1 MISFRKRALKNT
13 GWPISFLGGR
23 GPRAKASPSLPAL
36 VILLLLAAAGADAS
50 PRQKN
55 SAKPRGGEH
64 TADAQR
70 ESARGADGQSEK
82 ADGQGEK
89 ADADSKIPVRISRLE
104 TPDGPYIVATIGDFP
119 ADLDARR
126 QDFLGRDFFE
136 RFAGEVLGMG
146 DPDSGATLKIAMLP
160 QEREDRREGDLTFG
174 KLSGHMIVLVQ
185 KRRVVVACSFAEGEA
200 EPRQMAAAGRL
211 AFGRFEG

>member
-23 GPRAKASPSLPAL
+23 GPRAKVSPGLAAL

-55 SAKPRGGEH
+55 SPKPRGGEH

-70 ESARGADGQSEK
+70 EAARGADGQSEK

-104 TPDGPYIVATIGDFP
+104 TPD
-119 ADLDARR
+119 ARC
-126 QDFLGRDFFE
+126 GRE
-136 RFAGEVLGMG
+136 SSS
-146 DPDSGATLKIAMLP
+146 P
-160 QEREDRREGDLTFG
+160 
-174 KLSGHMIVLVQ
+174 
-185 KRRVVVACSFAEGEA
+185 
-200 EPRQMAAAGRL
+200 
-211 AFGRFEG
+211 

>member
-1 MISFRKRALKNT
+1 M
-13 GWPISFLGGR
+13 
-23 GPRAKASPSLPAL
+23 
-36 VILLLLAAAGADAS
+36 VILLLLAVAGADAS

-55 SAKPRGGEH
+55 SAKPKGSEH
-64 TADAQR
+64 TADA
-70 ESARGADGQSEK
+70 ARGADGQSDK
-82 ADGQGEK
+82 ADGQGDR

-146 DPDSGATLKIAMLP
+146 DPDSGTTLKIAMLP
-160 QEREDRREGDLTFG
+160 QEREDRREGDLSFG

-211 AFGRFEG
+211 AFGCFEG